1 LLVDKA
7 MKKVIFLSSFIIVSA
22 LFWLAHFRYPYP
34 YLQKG
39 FYTFLALSILYFV
52 FRLAFE
58 EIVAKRIKEPKT
70 RYSFRKTVSI
80 LYLVVFVAIIIRV
93 WVANT
98 HTLLVS
104 YGLIGAGIA
113 VALQDFFKNFVGG
126 IVIFVT
132 GIYCVGDRIEINSKY
147 GDVIDIHIL
156 YTTLM
161 EMKEWV
167 AGDQATGRLSI
178 IPNGTVL
185 STTINNYT
193 KDNNFIWDEIA
204 IPITYDS
211 DWKETVTKILGI
223 VKEGTAEIAGQA
235 QKAISGLGQ
244 KYYLFERT
252 VQPEIFFT
260 LTDNWITF
268 NVRYISDVRDRRTL
282 QHNLTKTI
290 LSEIQNSK
298 NIKIAST
305 TLDITSFPELTVKQ
319 GK

>member
-1 LLVDKA
+1 
-7 MKKVIFLSSFIIVSA
+7 MKKFIFLSSFILVST

-58 EIVAKRIKEPKT
+58 EIVAKRIRESKT
-70 RYSFRKTVSI
+70 RYSFRKTISI
-80 LYLVVFVAIIIRV
+80 LYLGVFVAIIIRI

-132 GIYCVGDRIEINSKY
+132 GIYRVGDRIEINSKY

-185 STTINNYT
+185 STIINNYT
-193 KDNNFIWDEIA
+193 KDNNFLWDEIA

-211 DWKETVTKILGI
+211 DWNEAIIKILGI
-223 VKEGTAEIAGQA
+223 VKNRTAEIAGQA
-235 QKAISGLGQ
+235 QKAVSNLGQ

-252 VQPEIFFT
+252 VQPEIFFA

-282 QHNLTKTI
+282 QHNLTETI
-290 LSEIQNSK
+290 LSEIQSSK
-298 NIKIAST
+298 NIKIASS

>member
-1 LLVDKA
+1 
-7 MKKVIFLSSFIIVSA
+7 MKKVIFLSSFILVSA
-22 LFWLAHFRYPYP
+22 LFWLAYLRYPYP

-39 FYTFLALSILYFV
+39 FSTFLALTILYLV
-52 FRLAFE
+52 FPIAFE
-58 EIVAKRIKEPKT
+58 EIVAKRIREPKT

-80 LYLVVFVAIIIRV
+80 LYLVVFVAIIIRI

-98 HTLLVS
+98 QTLLVS
-104 YGLIGAGIA
+104 YGLVGAGIA

-132 GIYCVGDRIEINSKY
+132 GIYRVGDRIEINSKY

-178 IPNGTVL
+178 VPNGTVL

-211 DWKETVTKILGI
+211 DWKEAVTKILGI

-282 QHNLTKTI
+282 RHNLTETI